1 MWGVRSPS
9 HHKPAKSFGARLG
22 ELFGLMFRVN
32 GCSNQSIGATMN
44 DMHAFFRRLCQSPI
58 HRRAAVTLVAL
69 AWSSLAFGGEIHDAA
84 KNGDLQKVKAL
95 LKDNPE
101 LVFSKDNNSRTPL
114 YYAAAKGHKD
124 VVELLL
130 ANKVEVNP
138 KSIDGSTP
146 LHEAAMAGHR
156 DVVELLLANKAEV
169 NTKNGN
175 GMTPLDYA
183 ETRGRKDV
191 LELLAAHHGSH
202 E

>member
-1 MWGVRSPS
+1 
-9 HHKPAKSFGARLG
+9 
-22 ELFGLMFRVN
+22 
-32 GCSNQSIGATMN
+32 
-44 DMHAFFRRLCQSPI
+44 
-58 HRRAAVTLVAL
+58 
-69 AWSSLAFGGEIHDAA
+69 
-84 KNGDLQKVKAL
+84 
-95 LKDNPE
+95 
-101 LVFSKDNNSRTPL
+101 
-114 YYAAAKGHKD
+114 
-124 VVELLL
+124 
-130 ANKVEVNP
+130 
-138 KSIDGSTP
+138 